1 MPSSLK
7 KLGSHFFL
15 YILAFVLLF
24 SFAILL
30 VLGVQT
36 KRIKDNISDS
46 FQEFSNYVNEESKD
60 IVNENDNAF
69 IKNYVDIE
77 ANTFTYILNQL
88 KSDLQYLSDSLT
100 LKYESYD
107 NDKDY
112 YLDIAN
118 DYIHKNKQNSFF
130 KDDNKVKVFF
140 HVGVDKNDDDFE
152 RSMHE
157 LKELTKALD
166 LVVAATVTQSLP
178 SPDRSTYI
186 GSGKVEEIKNSLDV
200 FDANIIIFNDALS
213 PMQVR
218 NLEKILDTEVM
229 DRTGLILQIF
239 AKRART
245 REARLQVEYAQLQ
258 YMLPRLVG
266 MRSSLSR
273 QGGGSG
279 RLSNKG
285 SGEKQLEL
293 DRRRIEQRSAEL
305 RRELKAVEKER
316 DTQRG
321 RRLNSDTP
329 KISLVGYTNAG
340 KSTIMNNLLKYYGGE
355 TSVEKQVL
363 EKNMLFATLDTS
375 VRKISPS
382 GHKPF
387 LLTDTVGFISE
398 LPHTLVNA
406 FKSTLEEA
414 KYADLILEIIDFS
427 DPEYRFHMDVTRETL
442 AEIGAGDVP
451 VLYVFNKSDIVQ
463 KMQEEASQ
471 LVMTVPRSSD
481 DRVYICAKEKD
492 SLDELISVIEK
503 KLKEGDTLCTLILPY
518 SEGAVLNALNESANI
533 ESTEYLPEGI
543 KLAVHLSSKNV
554 AKYSCYRV
562 L

>member
-1 MPSSLK
+1 MK
-7 KLGSHFFL
+7 DTMHQ
-15 YILAFVLLF
+15 IIQEEQEVR
-24 SFAILL
+24 AIL
-30 VLGVQT
+30 VG
-36 KRIKDNISDS
+36 
-46 FQEFSNYVNEESKD
+46 
-60 IVNENDNAF
+60 
-69 IKNYVDIE
+69 
-77 ANTFTYILNQL
+77 LN
-88 KSDLQYLSDSLT
+88 
-100 LKYESYD
+100 
-107 NDKDY
+107 
-112 YLDIAN
+112 
-118 DYIHKNKQNSFF
+118 
-130 KDDNKVKVFF
+130 
-140 HVGVDKNDDDFE
+140 VDKNDDDFE

-503 KLKEGDTLCTLILPY
+503 TLKEGDTLCTLLLPY

>member
-1 MPSSLK
+1 MK
-7 KLGSHFFL
+7 DTMHQ
-15 YILAFVLLF
+15 IIQEEQEVR
-24 SFAILL
+24 AIL
-30 VLGVQT
+30 VG
-36 KRIKDNISDS
+36 
-46 FQEFSNYVNEESKD
+46 
-60 IVNENDNAF
+60 
-69 IKNYVDIE
+69 
-77 ANTFTYILNQL
+77 LN
-88 KSDLQYLSDSLT
+88 
-100 LKYESYD
+100 
-107 NDKDY
+107 
-112 YLDIAN
+112 
-118 DYIHKNKQNSFF
+118 
-130 KDDNKVKVFF
+130 
-140 HVGVDKNDDDFE
+140 VDKNDDDFE

-166 LVVAATVTQSLP
+166 LIVAATVTQSLP

-305 RRELKAVEKER
+305 RRELKSVEKER

-355 TSVEKQVL
+355 ASVEKQVL

-503 KLKEGDTLCTLILPY
+503 KLKEGDTLCTLLLPY

>member
-1 MPSSLK
+1 MK
-7 KLGSHFFL
+7 DTMHQ
-15 YILAFVLLF
+15 IIQEEQEVR
-24 SFAILL
+24 AIL
-30 VLGVQT
+30 VG
-36 KRIKDNISDS
+36 
-46 FQEFSNYVNEESKD
+46 
-60 IVNENDNAF
+60 
-69 IKNYVDIE
+69 
-77 ANTFTYILNQL
+77 LN
-88 KSDLQYLSDSLT
+88 
-100 LKYESYD
+100 
-107 NDKDY
+107 
-112 YLDIAN
+112 
-118 DYIHKNKQNSFF
+118 
-130 KDDNKVKVFF
+130 
-140 HVGVDKNDDDFE
+140 VDKNDDDFE

-166 LVVAATVTQSLP
+166 LIVAATVTQSLP

-398 LPHTLVNA
+398 LPHTLVSA